1 MKKSLFVFLL
11 ILLSINF
18 YISKLEEMTE
28 INSKYEQNEYLEL
41 FKIPNSLIS
50 STQKL
55 KDKNKFKKR
64 LHSLN
69 YASFFISTEKEEE
82 DNYLLFNFQKASF
95 IDKIIYYKN
104 YMEISEKC
112 LRFGE
117 INSLKFFFKQHL
129 DSKLSLIQ
137 DFKVVETNNLIIFEF
152 FIKFEC
158 VQLKIEF
165 YDSSNCSNINLEQ
178 LGQNNFLFLSPETR
192 NINENIL
199 NAYDKND
206 YRRLT
211 LSKEFNNEETIMNLE
226 KE

>member
-1 MKKSLFVFLL
+1 MKKALFVFLL
-11 ILLSINF
+11 ILSIDFNAT
-18 YISKLEEMTE
+18 KLEEMSE

-64 LHSLN
+64 LNLLN
-69 YASFFISTEKEEE
+69 FIPFFKSTIKEDE
-82 DNYLLFNFQKASF
+82 DNYLLFSFKKSSF
-95 IDKIIYYKN
+95 IDKIVYYKN